1 MSNSANKQKAS
12 NKNPFK
18 SSRRS
23 VIFDK
28 VHPKDF
34 NQLNM
39 IYYCEQCS
47 HYDFDNDR
55 CTIGYESSIHAKAF
69 QDKMYEL
76 SGRVAFCRFCEID

>member
-1 MSNSANKQKAS
+1 MSNFKQKQPTKKQA
-12 NKNPFK
+12 FK

-28 VHPKDF
+28 IHPADY
-34 NQLNM
+34 LGLDI
-39 IYYCEQCS
+39 IYACEQCS
-47 HYDFDNDR
+47 HFDSEGQR
-55 CTIGYESSIHAKAF
+55 CTIGYEASLHLKAV